1 MNRQNRIEAAER
13 ASERRKREDDAPRLK
28 VMVSDLATL
37 KLEIGEYR
45 KDGDTPQVSYTKHV
59 VVERAPAL
67 FQIGCSDSD
76 CADGGHDLTR
86 SIMAALRV
94 ASTDFNGEDSCYG
107 RRQGETCGKL
117 LRYRVRAT
125 YASTES

>member
-28 VMVSDLATL
+28 GAVSRLASL

-45 KDGDTPQVSYTKHV
+45 EGADIPQVTYTKHV

-67 FQIGCSDSD
+67 FHIGCSGSD
-76 CADGGHDLTR
+76 CDDGGHDLTR
-86 SIMAALRV
+86 TIMAALRTS
-94 ASTDFNGEDSCYG
+94 STVFTGEDACHG
-107 RRQGETCGKL
+107 RRQGEICGKVL
-117 LRYRVRAT
+117 KYRASAT
-125 YASTES
+125 YAAER